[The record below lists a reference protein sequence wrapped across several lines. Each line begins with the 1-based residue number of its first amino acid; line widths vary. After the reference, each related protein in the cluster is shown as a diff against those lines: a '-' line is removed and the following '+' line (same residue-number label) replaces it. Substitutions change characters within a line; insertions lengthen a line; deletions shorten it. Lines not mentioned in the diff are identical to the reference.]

1 MQPLAITGLGVV
13 SPIGIG
19 RATFAAA
26 LRDPEAAQRRAFSQA
41 RSVLSDARYARARV
55 AEVGAFDAAQF
66 LGDKGLRNFDRLTR
80 MLIVAAKHALEDAGI
95 KRDGAFT
102 GFAPERVGICAATAY
117 GALDSIT
124 EINRVAELEHPR
136 FLNPSRFPNTVIN
149 SAAGYASIWEGLEGP
164 NVTIVDGNCGAA
176 DAVLT
181 AETHLA
187 ADRADA
193 LLVGGAEVLSE
204 PLFLAFEK
212 LGAVDVGEAA
222 AGASASNGGEHARG
236 AGGNAAPERAPG
248 GGALRTEPR
257 GARVGLGEGAALCV
271 LEHAA
276 AARRRGAQVHAELV
290 GYGTAFEAPV
300 AEARLVHAS
309 ERAVERALRAALSD
323 AGLPPSEIDLV
334 VCAESG
340 VGRIDAAE
348 RAGLLRVF
356 GAQQPVV
363 AGKALWGETFG
374 AACAL
379 SLAAALTWFSG
390 VAPAP
395 LLRGEPAREIDHVLI
410 TAMGYYGNVS
420 ALIVRRGSLS

>member
-1 MQPLAITGLGVV
+1 MLPLAITGLGVV
-13 SPIGIG
+13 SPFGIG
-19 RATFAAA
+19 RAAFLEA
-26 LRDPEAAQRRAFSQA
+26 LRDPEAARRKAFSHP
-41 RSVLSDARYARARV
+41 RSVLSGARFQAAQV
-55 AEVGAFDAAQF
+55 AEVADFDAAQF

-80 MLIVAAKHALEDAGI
+80 MLIVAAKHALEDAGV

-124 EINRVAELEHPR
+124 EINRVAELDHPR

-187 ADRADA
+187 ADRADV

-204 PLFLAFEK
+204 PLYLAFEK
-212 LGAVDVGEAA
+212 LGALAEQGVDARAGE
-222 AGASASNGGEHARG
+222 G
-236 AGGNAAPERAPG
+236 
-248 GGALRTEPR
+248 LI
-257 GARVGLGEGAALCV
+257 GARLGEGAALCA
-271 LEHAA
+271 LEDAV
-276 AARRRGAQVHAELV
+276 AARRRGARVHAELV
-290 GYGTAFEAPV
+290 GYGTAFEAPA

-309 ERAVERALRAALSD
+309 ERAVERALRAALRD
-323 AGLPPSEIDLV
+323 AGVAASEIDLV
-334 VCAESG
+334 CCAEG
-340 VGRIDAAE
+340 GIGRIDAAE
-348 RAGLLRVF
+348 RAGLARVF
-356 GAQQPVV
+356 GPDQPRV
-363 AGKALWGETFG
+363 ASKALWGETFG

-379 SLAAALTWFSG
+379 SLAATLAWLDGTPPPG
-390 VAPAP
+390 AP
-395 LLRGEPAREIDHVLI
+395 EREIRHVLI

-420 ALIVRRGSLS
+420 ALVVRKGSLS